1 MTFSQEKNENLKKMF
16 ILLAVIASLTLS
28 TGNASAVDMFDFDS
42 VDEPEFAFFVDENG
56 TEQIVDV
63 VEHNLIETML
73 AQFNEKTRELTE
85 NTMIIDDT
93 RANQIQP
100 VTMVLLAQED
110 ILIAQFNAAARETIF
125 MTLLLMLVY

>member
-1 MTFSQEKNENLKKMF
+1 MF

-28 TGNASAVDMFDFDS
+28 TGNASAVDMLDFDS

-56 TEQIVDV
+56 TEQIVDI
-63 VEHNLIETML
+63 VEHELIETML

-85 NTMIIDDT
+85 NTMIIGDT

-100 VTMVLLAQED
+100 VTMAPLPQDD
-110 ILIAQFNAAARETIF
+110 IILAQFNAAAAQRAKIF
-125 MTLLLMLVY
+125 LTLLLMLVY

>member
-1 MTFSQEKNENLKKMF
+1 MF

-56 TEQIVDV
+56 TEQIVDI
-63 VEHNLIETML
+63 VEHELIETML

-85 NTMIIDDT
+85 NTMIIGDT

-100 VTMVLLAQED
+100 VTMAPLPQDD
-110 ILIAQFNAAARETIF
+110 IILAQFNAAAAQRAKIF
-125 MTLLLMLVY
+125 LTLLLMLVY

>member
-1 MTFSQEKNENLKKMF
+1 MF

-56 TEQIVDV
+56 TEQIVDI
-63 VEHNLIETML
+63 VEHELIETML

-100 VTMVLLAQED
+100 VTMAPLPQDD
-110 ILIAQFNAAARETIF
+110 IILAQFNAAAAQRAKIF
-125 MTLLLMLVY
+125 LTLLLMLVY

>member
-1 MTFSQEKNENLKKMF
+1 MF

-56 TEQIVDV
+56 TEQIVDI
-63 VEHNLIETML
+63 VEHELIETML

-85 NTMIIDDT
+85 NTMIIGDT

-100 VTMVLLAQED
+100 VTMAPLPED
-110 ILIAQFNAAARETIF
+110 DIILAQFNAAAAQRAKIF
-125 MTLLLMLVY
+125 LTLLLMLVY